1 MSLPRSTCYATPKE
15 PPSDAGLTAEIRAIT
30 DEFEC
35 YGYRRVGAEL
45 RRRGRVVNAKK
56 LRRLMRENE
65 LNPRRRRRFTRT
77 TDSGHDG
84 PVFPFVARGLKASGP
99 DQLWVGDITYVAVAQ
114 GFVYLSVILDAWSRR
129 VIGHAIAR
137 DLEARHS
144 VAALERAIALRRP
157 EGCCTMRGAHWP
169 KPPRAGGFLSAN
181 CTSTSRR
188 RSRGMK
194 TILSPLAAAPARPR
208 RSCFPSSMAP
218 SRRRCGQA
226 GRAGHSRLS
235 LERTGQRS
243 NAPHSAVTLPRSA

>member
-157 EGCCTMRGAHWP
+157 EGCCTTRGA
-169 KPPRAGGFLSAN
+169 RALAETPEGRRLFERKLHLHQSAAIARDENYLVATGAGSGKTEAFLF
-181 CTSTSRR
+181 
-188 RSRGMK
+188 
-194 TILSPLAAAPARPR
+194 PLIDGSFAKALWT
-208 RSCFPSSMAP
+208 
-218 SRRRCGQA
+218 
-226 GRAGHSRLS
+226 GRACGSFS
-235 LERTGQRS
+235 S
-243 NAPHSAVTLPRSA
+243 IP